1 MTHPDRDVESPS
13 LTSGSTKPGR
23 RRTTGKNQAETAP
36 LDKASV
42 ARLDA
47 ERQRQMRALIALG
60 RERGYVTH
68 ADINDH
74 LPDNVTPA
82 AMDTIV
88 STFSDM
94 GVAVY
99 EQAPD
104 AETLLLND
112 AAPTA
117 ASDDQADEEAEA
129 ALSTVDSEFGRTTDP
144 VRMYMREMG
153 SSELLT
159 RASEIAVAKR
169 IESGLQD
176 MIQAIAA
183 CPSVVSMILAD
194 VDRIVAGELRIDE
207 LVDGI
212 TDATEGEAADDG
224 DTAAA
229 ADDVSVAADDA
240 DADASDGGDDASDDD
255 DEDAGAAD
263 SEKAN
268 AARLE
273 QLTADSLVIFARV
286 RALFEQ
292 VPAGPVTDKNRAAAI
307 ARVREEIQRELAP
320 IRFTAKMIDRL
331 CTSVHDKVAEVR
343 TIERSVLEIA
353 VERCGMPREAFIES
367 FPGHETDLEWTSR
380 IAATSQQFGP
390 ALERHLPSIQAHQ
403 QKLVDIEALVALPL
417 QQLKQINRQMSAAEQ
432 KMRQAKREMIE
443 ANLRLV
449 ISIAKKYLNRGMQ
462 FLDLIQE
469 GNIGLMKAVDK
480 FEYRRGWKFSTY
492 ATWWVR
498 QAVTRALADQ
508 ARTIRVPVHMIETIN
523 KLNRIS
529 REILQQT
536 GQEPDPAVL
545 AERMEMPEEKVRGI
559 LKIAKQPISLETPVG
574 EEGDTTLGD
583 MIEDSAT
590 SSPAEAAVLSGLRAQ
605 IEAALEELSPRE
617 AKVLRMRFGLD
628 TNTEHTL
635 EEVGKQFDVTRERI
649 RQIEAKAMRKLKHPS
664 RADKLRLFLE
674 R

>member
-1 MTHPDRDVESPS
+1 MTHPDRDLEPSS
-13 LTSGSTKPGR
+13 LTPAGAKPSR
-23 RRTTGKNQAETAP
+23 RRPTGKNQAAGP
-36 LDKASV
+36 LSDKASI
-42 ARLDA
+42 ARQDA
-47 ERQRQMRALIALG
+47 ERQGQMRALIALG
-60 RERGYVTH
+60 RERGYLTH

-112 AAPTA
+112 AATTT
-117 ASDDQADEEAEA
+117 SDDQADEEAEA
-129 ALSTVDSEFGRTTDP
+129 TLSTVDSEFGRTTDP
-144 VRMYMREMG
+144 VRLYMREMG
-153 SSELLT
+153 GSELLT
-159 RASEIAVAKR
+159 RAGEIAVAKR

-194 VDRIVAGELRIDE
+194 VDRIIAGELRIDE

-212 TDATEGEAADDG
+212 SEPTEGDAADEG
-224 DTAAA
+224 DMADDAAA
-229 ADDVSVAADDA
+229 VADDA
-240 DADASDGGDDASDDD
+240 DTDASDDADESSD
-255 DEDAGAAD
+255 DEDDDAGGGD

-273 QLTADSLVIFARV
+273 QLTADSLAIFARV

-292 VPAGPVTDKNRAAAI
+292 LPEGPVTGQARTAAI
-307 ARVREEIQRELAP
+307 ARVREDIQRELAP
-320 IRFTAKMIDRL
+320 IRFTAKTIDSL
-331 CTSVHDKVAEVR
+331 CASVQNQVAEVR
-343 TIERSVLEIA
+343 TIERSILDIA
-353 VERCGMPREAFIES
+353 VERCGMPREAFIKS
-367 FPGHETDLEWTSR
+367 FPGSETDLEWTHR
-380 IAATSQQFGP
+380 TAATSQQFGP
-390 ALERHLPSIQAHQ
+390 ALERHLPAIQAGQ
-403 QKLVDIEALVALPL
+403 QKLIDIEAKVALPL
-417 QQLKQINRQMSAAEQ
+417 QQLKQINRQMSAAEL

-449 ISIAKKYLNRGMQ
+449 ISIAKKYVNRGMM

-508 ARTIRVPVHMIETIN
+508 ARTIRVPVHMIESIN

-536 GQEPDPAVL
+536 GKEPDPAVL
-545 AERMEMPEEKVRGI
+545 AERMELSEEKVRGM
-559 LKIAKQPISLETPVG
+559 LKIARQPISLETPVG

-583 MIEDSAT
+583 MIEDDAV
-590 SSPAEAAVLSGLRAQ
+590 SSPADADIMAGLRAQ
-605 IEAALEELSPRE
+605 IDSALDELSPRE

-628 TNTEHTL
+628 TSMEHTL

-664 RADKLRLFLE
+664 RADKLRAFLD

>member
-1 MTHPDRDVESPS
+1 MTHPDRDLEPS
-13 LTSGSTKPGR
+13 SLNPAGAKPSR
-23 RRTTGKNQAETAP
+23 RRPAGKNQATGP
-36 LDKASV
+36 LSDKASI
-42 ARLDA
+42 ARQDA
-47 ERQRQMRALIALG
+47 ERQGQMRALIALG
-60 RERGYVTH
+60 RERGYLTH

-112 AAPTA
+112 AATTTP
-117 ASDDQADEEAEA
+117 DDQADEEAEA
-129 ALSTVDSEFGRTTDP
+129 TLSTVDSEFGRTTDP
-144 VRMYMREMG
+144 VRLYMREMG
-153 SSELLT
+153 GSELLT
-159 RASEIAVAKR
+159 RAGEIAVAKR

-183 CPSVVSMILAD
+183 CPSVVAMILAD
-194 VDRIVAGELRIDE
+194 VDRIIAGELRIDE

-212 TDATEGEAADDG
+212 SEPTEGDATDDG
-224 DTAAA
+224 DISDDAAA
-229 ADDVSVAADDA
+229 VADDA
-240 DADASDGGDDASDDD
+240 DTDASDDAD
-255 DEDAGAAD
+255 EASDDEDEDAGGGD

-273 QLTADSLVIFARV
+273 QLTTDSLAIFARV

-292 VPAGPVTDKNRAAAI
+292 LPEGPVTGEARTAAI
-307 ARVREEIQRELAP
+307 ARVREDIQRELAP
-320 IRFTAKMIDRL
+320 IRFTAKMIDSL
-331 CTSVHDKVAEVR
+331 CASVHNKVAEVR
-343 TIERSVLEIA
+343 TIERSILDIA
-353 VERCGMPREAFIES
+353 VERCGMPREAFIQS
-367 FPGHETDLEWTSR
+367 FPGSETDLEWTHR
-380 IAATSQQFGP
+380 AAATSQQFGP
-390 ALERHLPSIQAHQ
+390 ALERHLPAIQAGQ
-403 QKLVDIEALVALPL
+403 QKLIDIEATVALPL
-417 QQLKQINRQMSAAEQ
+417 QQLKQINRQMSAAEL

-449 ISIAKKYLNRGMQ
+449 ISIAKKYVNRGMM

-508 ARTIRVPVHMIETIN
+508 ARTIRVPVHMIESIN

-536 GQEPDPAVL
+536 GKEPDPAVL
-545 AERMEMPEEKVRGI
+545 AERMELSEEKVRGM
-559 LKIAKQPISLETPVG
+559 LKIARQPISLETPVG

-583 MIEDSAT
+583 MIEDDAV
-590 SSPAEAAVLSGLRAQ
+590 SSPADAAIMAGLRAQ
-605 IEAALEELSPRE
+605 IDSALNELSPRE

-628 TNTEHTL
+628 TSMEHTL

-664 RADKLRLFLE
+664 RADKLRAFLD

>member
-1 MTHPDRDVESPS
+1 MTHPDRDLEPS
-13 LTSGSTKPGR
+13 SLIPVSAKPNR
-23 RRTTGKNQAETAP
+23 RRPTGKTPATGA
-36 LDKASV
+36 LSDKASI
-42 ARLDA
+42 ARQDA
-47 ERQRQMRALIALG
+47 ERQGQMRALIALG
-60 RERGYVTH
+60 RERGYLTH

-94 GVAVY
+94 GVSVY

-112 AAPTA
+112 APSTT
-117 ASDDQADEEAEA
+117 SDDQADEEAEA

-144 VRMYMREMG
+144 VRLYMREMG

-159 RASEIAVAKR
+159 RAGEIGVAKR

-212 TDATEGEAADDG
+212 SDPADSPATEDGEMSDDATA
-224 DTAAA
+224 
-229 ADDVSVAADDA
+229 AADDA
-240 DADASDGGDDASDDD
+240 DADASDDADDASDDEED
-255 DEDAGAAD
+255 DAGGGD

-292 VPAGPVTDKNRAAAI
+292 VPEGPVTGEARSAAI
-307 ARVREEIQRELAP
+307 ARVREDIQRELAP
-320 IRFTAKMIDRL
+320 IRFTAKMIDSL
-331 CTSVHDKVAEVR
+331 CASVHDQVAAVR
-343 TIERSVLEIA
+343 TIERSILEIA
-353 VERCGMPREAFIES
+353 VERCGMPREAFIAS
-367 FPGHETDLEWTSR
+367 FPGNETDLEWTR
-380 IAATSQQFGP
+380 RTAATSREFGP
-390 ALERHLPSIQAHQ
+390 ALERHLPAIQAGQ
-403 QKLVDIEALVALPL
+403 QKLIDIETKVALPL
-417 QQLKQINRQMSAAEQ
+417 QQLKQINRQMSAAEL

-449 ISIAKKYLNRGMQ
+449 ISIAKKYVNRGMM

-508 ARTIRVPVHMIETIN
+508 ARTIRVPVHMIESIN

-545 AERMEMPEEKVRGI
+545 AERMEMSEEKVRGM
-559 LKIAKQPISLETPVG
+559 LKIARQPISLETPVG
-574 EEGDTTLGD
+574 DDGDATLGD
-583 MIEDSAT
+583 MIEDDAA
-590 SSPAEAAVLSGLRAQ
+590 SSPAEAAIMSGLRAQ
-605 IEAALEELSPRE
+605 IESALDELSPRE

-628 TNTEHTL
+628 MSTEHTL

-664 RADKLRLFLE
+664 RADKLKPFLD

>member
-1 MTHPDRDVESPS
+1 LTHPDRDLEPSS
-13 LTSGSTKPGR
+13 LTPAGAKPSR
-23 RRTTGKNQAETAP
+23 RRPTGKNQAAGP
-36 LDKASV
+36 LSDKASI
-42 ARLDA
+42 ARQDA
-47 ERQRQMRALIALG
+47 ERQGQMRALIALG
-60 RERGYVTH
+60 RERGYLTH

-112 AAPTA
+112 AATTT
-117 ASDDQADEEAEA
+117 SDDQADEEAEA
-129 ALSTVDSEFGRTTDP
+129 TLSTVDSEFGRTTDP
-144 VRMYMREMG
+144 VRLYMREMG
-153 SSELLT
+153 GSELLT
-159 RASEIAVAKR
+159 RAGEIAVAKR

-194 VDRIVAGELRIDE
+194 VDRIIAGELRIDE

-212 TDATEGEAADDG
+212 SEPTEGDAADEG
-224 DTAAA
+224 DMADDAAA
-229 ADDVSVAADDA
+229 VADDA
-240 DADASDGGDDASDDD
+240 DTDASDDADESSD
-255 DEDAGAAD
+255 DEDDDAGGGD

-273 QLTADSLVIFARV
+273 QLTADSLAIFARV

-292 VPAGPVTDKNRAAAI
+292 LPEGPVTGQARTAAI
-307 ARVREEIQRELAP
+307 ARVREDIQRELAP
-320 IRFTAKMIDRL
+320 IRFTAKTIDSL
-331 CTSVHDKVAEVR
+331 CASVQNQVAEVR
-343 TIERSVLEIA
+343 TIERSILDIA
-353 VERCGMPREAFIES
+353 VERCGMPREAFIKS
-367 FPGHETDLEWTSR
+367 FPGSETDLEWTHR
-380 IAATSQQFGP
+380 TAATSQQFGP
-390 ALERHLPSIQAHQ
+390 ALERHLPAIQAGQ
-403 QKLVDIEALVALPL
+403 QKLIDIEAKVALPL
-417 QQLKQINRQMSAAEQ
+417 QQLKQINRQMSAAEL

-449 ISIAKKYLNRGMQ
+449 ISIAKKYVNRGMM

-508 ARTIRVPVHMIETIN
+508 ARTIRVPVHMIESIN

-536 GQEPDPAVL
+536 GKEPDPAVL
-545 AERMEMPEEKVRGI
+545 AERMELSEEKVRGM
-559 LKIAKQPISLETPVG
+559 LKIARQPISLETPVG

-583 MIEDSAT
+583 MIEDDAV
-590 SSPAEAAVLSGLRAQ
+590 SSPADAAIMAGLRAQ
-605 IEAALEELSPRE
+605 IDSALDELSPRE

-628 TNTEHTL
+628 TSMEHTL

-664 RADKLRLFLE
+664 RADKLRAFLD

>member
-1 MTHPDRDVESPS
+1 MNHPDRDLEPSS
-13 LTSGSTKPGR
+13 LTPVGAKPTR
-23 RRTTGKNQAETAP
+23 RRPAGKTPAAG
-36 LDKASV
+36 LSDKASI
-42 ARLDA
+42 ARQDA
-47 ERQRQMRALIALG
+47 ERQGQMRALIALG
-60 RERGYVTH
+60 RERGYLTH

-88 STFSDM
+88 STFGDM

-112 AAPTA
+112 AATTT
-117 ASDDQADEEAEA
+117 SDDQADEEAEA
-129 ALSTVDSEFGRTTDP
+129 TLSTVDSEFGRTTDP
-144 VRMYMREMG
+144 VRLYMREMG
-153 SSELLT
+153 GSELLT
-159 RASEIAVAKR
+159 RAGEIVVAKR

-212 TDATEGEAADDG
+212 SDPT
-224 DTAAA
+224 DTAASDDGETS
-229 ADDVSVAADDA
+229 DDVAAVADDA
-240 DADASDGGDDASDDD
+240 DTDASDDADDASDDED
-255 DEDAGAAD
+255 DDGGGD
-263 SEKAN
+263 SDKAN

-292 VPAGPVTDKNRAAAI
+292 VPEGPVTDRARSDAI
-307 ARVREEIQRELAP
+307 ARVREDIQRELAP
-320 IRFTAKMIDRL
+320 IRFTAKMIDSL
-331 CTSVHDKVAEVR
+331 CASVHDQVAEVR
-343 TIERSVLEIA
+343 TIERSLLEIA
-353 VERCGMPREAFIES
+353 VERCGMPREAFIAS
-367 FPGHETDLEWTSR
+367 FPGNETDLAWTLR
-380 IAATSQQFGP
+380 TAATSRQFGP
-390 ALERHLPSIQAHQ
+390 ALERHLPAIQAGQ
-403 QKLVDIEALVALPL
+403 QKLIDIEAKVALPL
-417 QQLKQINRQMSAAEQ
+417 QQLKQINRQMSAAEL

-449 ISIAKKYLNRGMQ
+449 ISIAKKYVNRGMM

-508 ARTIRVPVHMIETIN
+508 ARTIRVPVHMIESIN

-536 GQEPDPAVL
+536 GKEPDPAVL
-545 AERMEMPEEKVRGI
+545 AERMELSEEKVRGM
-559 LKIAKQPISLETPVG
+559 LKIARQPISLETPVG

-583 MIEDSAT
+583 MIEDDAV
-590 SSPAEAAVLSGLRAQ
+590 SSPADAA
-605 IEAALEELSPRE
+605 IMAALRTQIDSALDELSPRE

-628 TNTEHTL
+628 TSMEHTL

-664 RADKLRLFLE
+664 RADKLKAFLD

>member
-1 MTHPDRDVESPS
+1 M
-13 LTSGSTKPGR
+13 
-23 RRTTGKNQAETAP
+23 RT
-36 LDKASV
+36 
-42 ARLDA
+42 
-47 ERQRQMRALIALG
+47 LIALG
-60 RERGYVTH
+60 RERGYLTH

-99 EQAPD
+99 EQTPD
-104 AETLLLND
+104 AETLLLSD
-112 AAPTA
+112 AAPTT

-159 RASEIAVAKR
+159 RAGEIEVAKR

-183 CPSVVSMILAD
+183 CPSVVSMILTD
-194 VDRIVAGELRIDE
+194 VDRVVAGELRIDE

-212 TDATEGEAADDG
+212 TDATDAG
-224 DTAAA
+224 DITTLASDESSAE
-229 ADDVSVAADDA
+229 VDA
-240 DADASDGGDDASDDD
+240 DADTSESSDDASDDD
-255 DEDAGAAD
+255 DDDAGAGD

-273 QLTADSLVIFARV
+273 QLATDSLAIFARV
-286 RALFEQ
+286 RALFDQ
-292 VPAGPVTDKNRAAAI
+292 VPDGVVSGKARSAAI
-307 ARVREEIQRELAP
+307 ADLRAEIQRELAP

-331 CTSVHDKVAEVR
+331 CASVHDKVAEVR
-343 TIERSVLEIA
+343 TIERSILEIA

-380 IAATSQQFGP
+380 AAASSKQFGP
-390 ALERHLPSIQAHQ
+390 ALERHLPSIQANQ
-403 QKLVDIEALVALPL
+403 QKLVDIEAQVALPL
-417 QQLKQINRQMSAAEQ
+417 KQLKQINRQMSAAE
-432 KMRQAKREMIE
+432 KTMRQAKREMIE

-449 ISIAKKYLNRGMQ
+449 ISIAKKYVNRGMQ

-605 IEAALEELSPRE
+605 IEAALAELSPRE

-649 RQIEAKAMRKLKHPS
+649 RQIEAKAMRKLKHPT